1 MYEIIFYQ
9 DSKGYSDLLNYIE
22 ELNEKSLSS
31 KNERIILKQIRFYIN
46 ILERLGTIAG
56 EPYVKHIKGDIWE
69 LRPGKNRILFFSWY
83 KNKIVLLH
91 IFRKTTNKT
100 PKREIDKAV
109 NEMIEWKERYE

>member
-46 ILERLGTIAG
+46 ILELTGFCLTRTFASFIS
-56 EPYVKHIKGDIWE
+56 
-69 LRPGKNRILFFSWY
+69 R
-83 KNKIVLLH
+83 
-91 IFRKTTNKT
+91 TN
-100 PKREIDKAV
+100 I
-109 NEMIEWKERYE
+109 RYQ